1 MPKVKHTNTELRDTR
16 RGGLDKGQR
25 ETRQYIQK
33 TKTEMEAGQL
43 TKSDEKQNSTQ
54 DREQLNYKREEER
67 ENMVN

>member
-1 MPKVKHTNTELRDTR
+1 M
-16 RGGLDKGQR
+16 
-25 ETRQYIQK
+25 ET
-33 TKTEMEAGQL
+33 GQL